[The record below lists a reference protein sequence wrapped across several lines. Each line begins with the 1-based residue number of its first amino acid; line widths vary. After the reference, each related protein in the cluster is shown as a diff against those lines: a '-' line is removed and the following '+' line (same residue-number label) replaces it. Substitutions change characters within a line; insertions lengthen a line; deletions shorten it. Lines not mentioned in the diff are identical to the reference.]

1 MLSSKGDILLA
12 QKINI
17 GMVSLGC
24 DKNRVDAELML
35 GVLRER
41 GYNIVSDEK
50 IADVIIV
57 NTCGF
62 IESASQES
70 IDTILEIAKNK
81 VDGRCR
87 MLIASGCLAE
97 RYGDELLNEIPEL
110 DAAVGVG
117 NFVQIDEVIKD
128 FFKFGKRV
136 KKTGNT
142 GFDVDF
148 NGKRILTTPRYT
160 AYVKIAEGCNNACTY
175 CIIPRLR
182 GRYRSRSMEGILKEV
197 DALSKNGTK
206 EIILIAQDTS
216 KYGIDI
222 YGQNKL
228 AELLNRVADVDGIE
242 WVRILYCYPEDI
254 SDELIYAI
262 KSNDNICN
270 YIDIPIQH
278 INNEILKKMGRK
290 TRRQD
295 IEAIIEKLRSN
306 IPDIIIR
313 TSLIVGFPGE
323 TDEQFNELYEFLT
336 EYKLD
341 RIGVFTYSM
350 EEGTKAAQFE
360 DQIDEKLKKA
370 RQRKLMLLQKRISR
384 NKNKAKL
391 GKTLK
396 VLLEG
401 TDKDGIMIGRTYGD
415 APDID
420 GIIYVK
426 TMGYD
431 FKVGDFADVYVTDA
445 LDYDLIGVIKNESC
459 K

>member
-1 MLSSKGDILLA
+1 
-12 QKINI
+12 
-17 GMVSLGC
+17 
-24 DKNRVDAELML
+24 
-35 GVLRER
+35 
-41 GYNIVSDEK
+41 
-50 IADVIIV
+50 
-57 NTCGF
+57 
-62 IESASQES
+62 
-70 IDTILEIAKNK
+70 
-81 VDGRCR
+81 
-87 MLIASGCLAE
+87 
-97 RYGDELLNEIPEL
+97 
-110 DAAVGVG
+110 
-117 NFVQIDEVIKD
+117 
-128 FFKFGKRV
+128 
-136 KKTGNT
+136 
-142 GFDVDF
+142 
-148 NGKRILTTPRYT
+148 
-160 AYVKIAEGCNNACTY
+160 
-175 CIIPRLR
+175 
-182 GRYRSRSMEGILKEV
+182 MEGILKEV

-242 WVRILYCYPEDI
+242 WVRMLYCYPEDI

-278 INNEILKKMGRK
+278 INNEILKRMGRK